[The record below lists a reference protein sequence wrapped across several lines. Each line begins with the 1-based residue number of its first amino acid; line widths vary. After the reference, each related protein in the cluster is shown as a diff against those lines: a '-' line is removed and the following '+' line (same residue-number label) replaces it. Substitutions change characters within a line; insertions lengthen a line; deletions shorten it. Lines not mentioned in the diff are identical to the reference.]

1 MAQNQA
7 PVVDRIRII
16 PRPDDFLDRQVGSS
30 GEVFFDKEANTLRVY
45 SGKLQGGYELLTTQN
60 LAQKSTVATVVY
72 DVIVQNTG
80 EGNKYI
86 LSGQYKPP
94 LNFTKGYTYIFDQS
108 DPTNVWYPNVIGST
122 NNQHPL
128 YFSDDDPNGAIGSA
142 ATVVNKRVSVG
153 YNGTRNIYYING
165 LEQPVLTVKRGN
177 TYVFDQSGPTNEY
190 YGGSV
195 HAFMINTDELGNHY
209 TTGVVFKLD
218 GATVSMADYVTNF
231 ASADERIIEWT
242 VDATAPN
249 RLYYDCM
256 AHPGMGNR
264 INVQDTGTHYS
275 DGVQYI
281 LDDIPVS
288 LSAFE
293 QGFENATKRQ
303 TLINVTNDTPSVL
316 YYWCQNH
323 LNMGNTI
330 SVSLPGA
337 GSGGVVDSGASVDVG
352 DNPPGTPEEGNI
364 WFNSANGRLYVY
376 IEDDDSAQWVQPVA
390 PVPSVNTFSSI
401 EITGDPATT
410 LTADSS
416 DQTLFFEAGSNVTL
430 SINDTTK
437 TVTINSTGG
446 IAPGSDVT
454 LGDVTADS
462 ISTTSFINTG
472 LGSPVFDSATTLTLS
487 STDGVVVSG
496 GGTFRL
502 PSFTTLERD
511 ALGATNGD
519 LVYNSTDNRIQAYQN
534 GAWINLDD
542 GTAA

>member
-1 MAQNQA
+1 
-7 PVVDRIRII
+7 
-16 PRPDDFLDRQVGSS
+16 
-30 GEVFFDKEANTLRVY
+30 
-45 SGKLQGGYELLTTQN
+45 
-60 LAQKSTVATVVY
+60 
-72 DVIVQNTG
+72 
-80 EGNKYI
+80 
-86 LSGQYKPP
+86 
-94 LNFTKGYTYIFDQS
+94 
-108 DPTNVWYPNVIGST
+108 
-122 NNQHPL
+122 
-128 YFSDDDPNGAIGSA
+128 
-142 ATVVNKRVSVG
+142 
-153 YNGTRNIYYING
+153 
-165 LEQPVLTVKRGN
+165 
-177 TYVFDQSGPTNEY
+177 
-190 YGGSV
+190 
-195 HAFMINTDELGNHY
+195 
-209 TTGVVFKLD
+209 
-218 GATVSMADYVTNF
+218 
-231 ASADERIIEWT
+231 
-242 VDATAPN
+242 
-249 RLYYDCM
+249 
-256 AHPGMGNR
+256 
-264 INVQDTGTHYS
+264 
-275 DGVQYI
+275 
-281 LDDIPVS
+281 
-288 LSAFE
+288 
-293 QGFENATKRQ
+293 
-303 TLINVTNDTPSVL
+303 
-316 YYWCQNH
+316 
-323 LNMGNTI
+323 MGNTI